1 MKSTVLTAALV
12 AAYGSD
18 QAHLSGGEAHDAA
31 RHQEE
36 CDAGIVVNCQVE
48 EGWQWSAC
56 DETCGY
62 DRVPYAYQLVRNAC
76 SFHTRNVTC
85 SYVRVASVQPGP
97 LDALPRRDRRG
108 VQRRRRLPASGPDQ
122 AVHGQYLHL
131 RTAHLSGEKR
141 GVHVPRT

>member
-62 DRVPYAYQLVRNAC
+62 DRVPYAYTNLLF
-76 SFHTRNVTC
+76 SHTERDMFICARCFGAARAT
-85 SYVRVASVQPGP
+85 
-97 LDALPRRDRRG
+97 RRA
-108 VQRRRRLPASGPDQ
+108 PAP
-122 AVHGQYLHL
+122 
-131 RTAHLSGEKR
+131 
-141 GVHVPRT
+141 